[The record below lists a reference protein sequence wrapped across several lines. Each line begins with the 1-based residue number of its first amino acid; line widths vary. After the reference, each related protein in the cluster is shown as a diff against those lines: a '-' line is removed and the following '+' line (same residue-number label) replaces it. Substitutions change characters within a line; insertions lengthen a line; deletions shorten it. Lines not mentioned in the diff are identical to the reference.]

1 MCSCTWK
8 KLRCLSRDEGL
19 PVGGAMPVA
28 SPTSI
33 SVERLLKER
42 LDLLEDGGEK
52 TRESCDCELKDP
64 RCSLD
69 CELKD
74 PRCSLDS

>member
-1 MCSCTWK
+1 
-8 KLRCLSRDEGL
+8 
-19 PVGGAMPVA
+19 MPVA
-28 SPTSI
+28 SPASI

-69 CELKD
+69 
-74 PRCSLDS
+74 S